1 MKLHWSSRSPY
12 VRKVMICAYELGLA
26 QSIERIHSVVSLSQ
40 PNTGVMRDNPLGKI
54 PTLILDD
61 GRILYD
67 SVVICEYLDSL
78 HGGTPLF
85 PASGPPRWV
94 ALRWHALGNGLL
106 DALILWRNERDREPQ
121 RRSQEYLDA
130 FEAKT
135 RAALK
140 MMESEAASL
149 DATPFAIGHIAIVCA
164 LGYLD
169 FRFADIDWRSAQPRL
184 AAWFGKVSQ
193 RPSVQKSAP
202 FDDQSRSPGE
212 NR

>member
-1 MKLHWSSRSPY
+1 MMKLHWSPRSPY
-12 VRKVMICAYELGLA
+12 VRKVMIFAHETGLA
-26 QSIERIHSVVSLSQ
+26 DSMERVSSVVAMKKTN
-40 PNTGVMRDNPLGKI
+40 PAVMRDNPLNKI
-54 PTLILDD
+54 PTLVLDD
-61 GRILYD
+61 GRVLFD
-67 SVVICEYLDSL
+67 SAVICEYLDSL

-85 PASGPPRWV
+85 PGSGPPRWA

-140 MMESEAASL
+140 TLESEVAAL

-169 FRFADIDWRSAQPRL
+169 FRFADIDWRLAQPRL

-202 FDDQSRSPGE
+202 FDDQR
-212 NR
+212 